1 MTQKSFPLRKMPNCN
16 SPKDYEVTA
25 EAWKKLASDY
35 QLAQMENEILRDDI
49 RQLHQAISALNKEPT
64 NSL

>member
-16 SPKDYEVTA
+16 SVKEYEG
-25 EAWKKLASDY
+25 AWKELALDY

-49 RQLHQAISALNKEPT
+49 KQLHQAISALNKEPT

>member
-1 MTQKSFPLRKMPNCN
+1 MTQKSFSLRKMPNC
-16 SPKDYEVTA
+16 SSVKEYE
-25 EAWKKLASDY
+25 EAWKELALDY

-49 RQLHQAISALNKEPT
+49 KQLHQAISALNKEPT

>member
-1 MTQKSFPLRKMPNCN
+1 MPNCN

-25 EAWKKLASDY
+25 EAWKELASDY